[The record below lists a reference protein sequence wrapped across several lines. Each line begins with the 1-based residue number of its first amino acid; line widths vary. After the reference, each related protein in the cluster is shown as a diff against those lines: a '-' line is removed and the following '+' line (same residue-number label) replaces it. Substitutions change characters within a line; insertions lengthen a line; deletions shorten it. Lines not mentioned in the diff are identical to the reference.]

1 MIWRGDMRVPLWH
14 ASTHAST
21 TPFQRRGGLNHT
33 PYLGGVVGGSESA
46 VEEGSEKSSRDE
58 TRAPL
63 RVWTGQ
69 KKDISS
75 TRVTSVTVNTRG
87 ERGTEFKKKHKGKQN
102 VCYGVFFIFEFFE
115 EIMPHIFSYVSTLLP
130 CDTFW
135 GETQVYDQIAISL
148 GLGFYTFIFPN
159 RAENKNEN
167 K

>member
-1 MIWRGDMRVPLWH
+1 MQARPH
-14 ASTHAST
+14 S
-21 TPFQRRGGLNHT
+21 N
-33 PYLGGVVGGSESA
+33 
-46 VEEGSEKSSRDE
+46 EEGDWTTHLIWVGSWEDPKVQWRKEAKTSRDE

-148 GLGFYTFIFPN
+148 GLGFYIFIFPN

>member
-1 MIWRGDMRVPLWH
+1 MQARPH
-14 ASTHAST
+14 S
-21 TPFQRRGGLNHT
+21 N
-33 PYLGGVVGGSESA
+33 
-46 VEEGSEKSSRDE
+46 EEGDWTTHLIWVGSWEDPKVQWRKEAKNIAGWNQSTALGVNWTKKGYIQHKSYQRD
-58 TRAPL
+58 
-63 RVWTGQ
+63 
-69 KKDISS
+69 
-75 TRVTSVTVNTRG
+75 G
-87 ERGTEFKKKHKGKQN
+87 EHMGGARDRILKKKHKGKQN

-115 EIMPHIFSYVSTLLP
+115 EIMPHNFSYVSTLLP